1 MWKRLFDRLIGHAAV
16 PATPTPADASAREAA
31 RLRDAIAFI
40 ERLARAMHR
49 YGYAAP
55 NIEDAL
61 TLVARRLGIRAEFFA
76 TPTAI
81 FASAEHDSELVTR
94 LIRVSPG
101 DVDLDKLSRVDR
113 LIHMVAERRLSPA
126 AGIRELDAIVAAPRR
141 YRGWQVVIAFAVASA
156 TSARF
161 FGGGWREALACA
173 VIGSCSG
180 TLAWIAG
187 RAPRF
192 RVFEPT
198 AAFVAGVCASAAA
211 AVLPPT
217 SLYVAMCGGLIVLLP
232 GLTLTIAISELA
244 QRHLASGTAR
254 LMAAATLFMTIGFGV
269 AVGLKL
275 GGALFGHPP
284 MSTAPV
290 PLPDWTL
297 ALAIL
302 ASPLALVVI
311 FQANER
317 DAGWIVLVCVIAFL
331 AARLGAVALGI
342 ETGAFAGAL
351 AVGVASGL
359 HSLRFNRPALLTA
372 VPGIIMLVPGSVG
385 FRSIADMIADDPVSG
400 LHTAFSMLLTGVAIV
415 AGILVARSIV
425 PSRRWTSSTM
435 SDAL

>member
-1 MWKRLFDRLIGHAAV
+1 MWKKFLDRLIGHATA
-16 PATPTPADASAREAA
+16 PAISPEDSAAREQA

-55 NIEDAL
+55 HIEDAL
-61 TLVARRLGIRAEFFA
+61 SLIARRLGIRAEFFS

-81 FASAEHDSELVTR
+81 FASAEQETELVTR
-94 LIRVSPG
+94 LIRVAPG
-101 DVDLDKLSRVDR
+101 EVDLDKLSRVDQ
-113 LIHMVAERRLSPA
+113 LIQDVAERRLSPA
-126 AGIRELDAIVAAPRR
+126 AGIHALDRIVSSPRR
-141 YRGWQVVIAFAVASA
+141 YRGWMVVVAFAVASA
-156 TSARF
+156 ASARF
-161 FGGGWREALACA
+161 FGGGWRESVACGA
-173 VIGSCSG
+173 IGSCSG
-180 TLAWIAG
+180 LLASLAG

-198 AAFVAGVCASAAA
+198 AAFVAGVFASAAA
-211 AVLPPT
+211 AYLQPT

-254 LMAAATLFMTIGFGV
+254 LMAAGTMFMTIGFGV

-275 GGALFGHPP
+275 GGVLFGHPP
-284 MSTAPV
+284 MSTQPV
-290 PLPDWTL
+290 PLPTWTFVL
-297 ALAIL
+297 ALL

-311 FQANER
+311 FQGATR
-317 DAGWIVLVCVIAFL
+317 DVFWTVLVCVVAFL
-331 AARLGAVALGI
+331 SARLGARALGI

-351 AVGVASGL
+351 AVGVSSGL
-359 HSLRFNRPALLTA
+359 YSLRFNRPALLTA
-372 VPGIIMLVPGSVG
+372 VPGVIMLVPGSVG
-385 FRSIADMIADDPVSG
+385 FRSIADMIANDPVAG

-425 PSRRWTSSTM
+425 PPRRWTSSIT
-435 SDAL
+435 DAL